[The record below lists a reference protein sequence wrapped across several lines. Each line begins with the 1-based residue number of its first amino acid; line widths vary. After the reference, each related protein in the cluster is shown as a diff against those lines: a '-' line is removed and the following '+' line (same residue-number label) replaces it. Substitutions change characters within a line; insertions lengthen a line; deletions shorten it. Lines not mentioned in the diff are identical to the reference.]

1 MIFQSI
7 TVNPVPV
14 AGQTDRRTLMLRGD
28 WGKRWKKSA
37 FIHCHR
43 LWKPSEDGN
52 FLTKSSLQYES
63 HLLVQEELPLHQF
76 SKLSSPERNPEEYVY
91 ASNRTFPDPLQSLYS
106 SMESVHSLSL

>member
-1 MIFQSI
+1 MNIRPI
-7 TVNPVPV
+7 
-14 AGQTDRRTLMLRGD
+14 
-28 WGKRWKKSA
+28 
-37 FIHCHR
+37 R